1 MFNTFD
7 IEDVDPSEKN
17 RILELDNGVVIK
29 AVQKDPY
36 GFWSLHY
43 VKGATPEILTGH
55 FTSFDAAKAEV
66 KRYCNL
72 AGYKLV
78 RVKTGA
84 EDALEPG
91 ATKKDIYDPPKP
103 RFKKHHENISLE

>member
-7 IEDVDPSEKN
+7 FDDVDPSEKN
-17 RILELDNGVVIK
+17 RILELDNGVVIR

-36 GFWSLHY
+36 GFWYLSYL
-43 VKGATPEILTGH
+43 KGAIPEALKGQ
-55 FTSFDAAKAEV
+55 FTTFEYAKSAV
-66 KRYCNL
+66 KDYCNT

-78 RVKTGA
+78 QVKNGA
-84 EDALEPG
+84 DPVLEPG

-103 RFKKHHENISLE
+103 RFKKQHDNISLE